1 MRTLITF
8 TAFWTCLCFATLT
21 AVRGAAP
28 AVALLGEA
36 QVQGESIY
44 LSDLLAGES
53 AAMREAARKI
63 RVAAAP
69 PPGGTVILAGAKVAG
84 LLAGETLRGKMA
96 TDGAEGMFVPPQILV
111 RRFGRRLGREE
122 VVSAIF
128 AALGANGIPE
138 ASGLRPEDIHF
149 EAPVTVSSLDAKLEV
164 RRMDFDPALRQAR
177 FLLASAADKRALP
190 FLVTAG
196 LRPEAP
202 VDTARHTGSGAPPS
216 VPVAGSG
223 RAMFSRT
230 AAAENDGRTAV
241 DAVPPA
247 AAVLM
252 VEPKKPASLHVFSGS
267 MQMYLGV
274 LPLDRGALNET
285 VRVRVPSTGRI
296 LRGRVIGPGQLEAQF

>member
-1 MRTLITF
+1 
-8 TAFWTCLCFATLT
+8 
-21 AVRGAAP
+21 V
-28 AVALLGEA
+28 LLGEA

-44 LSDLLAGES
+44 LSDLLSGES
-53 AAMREAARKI
+53 AALRAAAQKI

-84 LLAGETLRGKMA
+84 LLAGEALRGEAVGEDSETMH
-96 TDGAEGMFVPPQILV
+96 VPAQILV
-111 RRFGRRLGREE
+111 RRFRRPVRREE
-122 VVSAIF
+122 VVAAVF

-149 EAPVTVSSLDAKLEV
+149 EAPVTVSAADAKLEV

-177 FLLASAADKRALP
+177 FLLAAAADKRALP
-190 FLVTAG
+190 FVVTAG

-202 VDTARHTGSGAPPS
+202 AGAAVSGTSGTGSDTPLQPRL
-216 VPVAGSG
+216 AGSG
-223 RAMFSRT
+223 RELFLPNAASDAAH
-230 AAAENDGRTAV
+230 AAA
-241 DAVPPA
+241 DAGPPA
-247 AAVLM
+247 AVLL

-296 LRGRVIGPGQLEAQF
+296 LRGRVIGQGQLEAQF